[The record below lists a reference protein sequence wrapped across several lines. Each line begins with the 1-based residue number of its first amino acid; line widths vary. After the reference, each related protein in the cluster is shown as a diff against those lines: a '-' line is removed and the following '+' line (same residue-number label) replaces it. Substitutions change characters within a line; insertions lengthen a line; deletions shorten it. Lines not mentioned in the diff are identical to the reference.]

1 LLIDFKVGNWQ
12 FVLTH
17 PDQFS
22 GTRPWLHPMQPGLF
36 FEQHPL
42 SSIDVRFDVGSN
54 GFSVYRA
61 DGVADASWADA
72 SGTNSMQNVLPR
84 TKPTLP
90 ESSKNADAQPVAE
103 IEGLIR
109 DFAGGGAKNAGSADT
124 SEIAVNADIL
134 VRRTITLDELKNV
147 IEELDQLYDFMHSEG
162 QRLEREISEYAQ
174 LSDSTV
180 SATRIIADNML
191 QWKKS
196 EANKG

>member
-1 LLIDFKVGNWQ
+1 
-12 FVLTH
+12 
-17 PDQFS
+17 
-22 GTRPWLHPMQPGLF
+22 
-36 FEQHPL
+36 
-42 SSIDVRFDVGSN
+42 
-54 GFSVYRA
+54 
-61 DGVADASWADA
+61 
-72 SGTNSMQNVLPR
+72 MQNVLPR

-90 ESSKNADAQPVAE
+90 ELSKNADAQPVAE
-103 IEGLIR
+103 IEGVIR
-109 DFAGGGAKNAGSADT
+109 DFVGGGAKNAGSADT
-124 SEIAVNADIL
+124 SEIAANADTL

-174 LSDSTV
+174 LSNSTV